1 MHGSRQAGTSGE
13 MASKPAAFVLVQL
26 LLHGC
31 CADALGADAF
41 GPPPTIP
48 ASAINITAGSFTW
61 LFPRTARG
69 YSLGTIIVD
78 GSPIEASWGEGLL
91 FVTKGKDTSS
101 AREWLFATNARQISP
116 AAAEF
121 QGSQLLESAELAF
134 SVIVSAHHTPG
145 APGTP
150 GTARV
155 AFNTSWT
162 VSTACP
168 YSLSVPLFGDSMRTP
183 SWRSQMYPWAGN
195 STEISQFPLQY
206 VGVPAAVLYREDW
219 RVAILHGID
228 PSSDYLNPTSWTGTT
243 GYSLASDKGPA
254 FTFGGGNMATGIDY
268 SANIQ
273 LIFTSVGTMPGAVTK
288 LVSEWRDWNR
298 YAVEPLHSMG
308 VDTALQTFL
317 DGRRSTDMWLE
328 GQGYKLQFPG
338 NSFRSGG
345 YISLASQSISAY
357 LEYVVYVQTGDPLWR
372 NRSFTQAEFILK
384 AQNANESS
392 VHYGA
397 VHSSFRLDKQVF
409 TSNDRGHSPGLK
421 VDLVAMIS
429 RYLLQLWAAVLK
441 HEGHNQTEWH
451 TSGLAAARWVTRQQN
466 PDDKGL
472 PVLIALQP
480 LDNWDDRG
488 TPSAS
493 AVSGRSLGALPVV
506 FNLTADAQVGAIIGG
521 LESFLRRAEKALWFT
536 GQHPDWNDFEPNSV
550 WGAVEYWLGS
560 GNDLDRAVADANL
573 GFLMLCP
580 KQLSWVTNPTQ
591 LAFTE
596 QTKYLQYSQYIY
608 QTKKIAV
615 LERLSAATGDP
626 LWSQMAARFTQMNF
640 MVMNTTAGS
649 TKGGIHAAIAD
660 PWLERH
666 GGYDWISGLYMDQLN
681 VDLFLQLLETPHAP
695 TLLTG
700 YPPLKPH
707 RD

>member
-273 LIFTSVGTMPGAVTK
+273 LIFTSVGTMPGA
-288 LVSEWRDWNR
+288 
-298 YAVEPLHSMG
+298 
-308 VDTALQTFL
+308 
-317 DGRRSTDMWLE
+317 
-328 GQGYKLQFPG
+328 
-338 NSFRSGG
+338 
-345 YISLASQSISAY
+345 
-357 LEYVVYVQTGDPLWR
+357 
-372 NRSFTQAEFILK
+372 
-384 AQNANESS
+384 
-392 VHYGA
+392 
-397 VHSSFRLDKQVF
+397 
-409 TSNDRGHSPGLK
+409 
-421 VDLVAMIS
+421 
-429 RYLLQLWAAVLK
+429 
-441 HEGHNQTEWH
+441 
-451 TSGLAAARWVTRQQN
+451 
-466 PDDKGL
+466 
-472 PVLIALQP
+472 
-480 LDNWDDRG
+480 
-488 TPSAS
+488 
-493 AVSGRSLGALPVV
+493 
-506 FNLTADAQVGAIIGG
+506 
-521 LESFLRRAEKALWFT
+521 
-536 GQHPDWNDFEPNSV
+536 
-550 WGAVEYWLGS
+550 
-560 GNDLDRAVADANL
+560 
-573 GFLMLCP
+573 
-580 KQLSWVTNPTQ
+580 
-591 LAFTE
+591 
-596 QTKYLQYSQYIY
+596 
-608 QTKKIAV
+608 
-615 LERLSAATGDP
+615 
-626 LWSQMAARFTQMNF
+626 
-640 MVMNTTAGS
+640 
-649 TKGGIHAAIAD
+649 
-660 PWLERH
+660 
-666 GGYDWISGLYMDQLN
+666 
-681 VDLFLQLLETPHAP
+681 
-695 TLLTG
+695 
-700 YPPLKPH
+700 
-707 RD
+707 

>member
-1 MHGSRQAGTSGE
+1 
-13 MASKPAAFVLVQL
+13 V
-26 LLHGC
+26 
-31 CADALGADAF
+31 
-41 GPPPTIP
+41 
-48 ASAINITAGSFTW
+48 N
-61 LFPRTARG
+61 
-69 YSLGTIIVD
+69 
-78 GSPIEASWGEGLL
+78 
-91 FVTKGKDTSS
+91 KDKSS
-101 AREWLFATNARQISP
+101 AREWLFAANARQISP
-116 AAAEF
+116 AAVEF
-121 QGSQLLESAELAF
+121 QGSQSLESAELSF

-162 VSTACP
+162 VSAAACP
-168 YSLSVPLFGDSMRTP
+168 YSLSVPLFGDSMQTP
-183 SWRSQMYPWAGN
+183 SWKAQMYPWAGN

-206 VGVPAAVLYREDW
+206 VGVPAAVLFREDW
-219 RVAILHGID
+219 HVAILHGID

-254 FTFGGGNMATGIDY
+254 FTFGGGNMATSIDY

-273 LIFTSVGTMPGAVTK
+273 LIFSSVGTMPGAVTE

-298 YAVEPLHSMG
+298 YAVEPLHSMT

-338 NSFRSGG
+338 NTFRSGG

-397 VHSSFRLDKQVF
+397 VHSSFRLDTQVF
-409 TSNDRGHSPGLK
+409 TSNDRGHTPGLK

-441 HEGHNQTEWH
+441 HEGHNQTKWH

-472 PVLIALQP
+472 PVSIALQP
-480 LDNWDDRG
+480 IDNWDDRG

-506 FNLTADAQVGAIIGG
+506 FNLTADTQVGAIIGG
-521 LESFLRRAEKALWFT
+521 LESFLRRAEKGLLFS

-608 QTKKIAV
+608 ETKKVAV

-626 LWSQMAARFTQMNF
+626 IWSQMAARFTQMNF
-640 MVMNTTAGS
+640 WNMNTTAGNA
-649 TKGGIHAAIAD
+649 KGAFHAAIAD
-660 PWLERH
+660 PWGKRH
-666 GGYDWISGLYMDQLN
+666 GGYDYTSGMYMDQLN

-695 TLLTG
+695 TPPTR

-707 RD
+707 KD